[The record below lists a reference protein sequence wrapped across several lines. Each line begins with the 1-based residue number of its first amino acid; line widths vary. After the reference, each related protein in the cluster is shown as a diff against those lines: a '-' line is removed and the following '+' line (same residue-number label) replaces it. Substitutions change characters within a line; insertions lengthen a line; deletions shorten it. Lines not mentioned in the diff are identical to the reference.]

1 MASTEANRRYRD
13 IDLNFAPHPVTGDVS
28 KKLGEDAVIQSVKNL
43 ILTEFYDVPF
53 HPEIGCQVHGLL
65 FENIT
70 SITAGLVKDSIRDVI
85 VNYEP
90 RAEILDLTVDT
101 DETEKGYIVFLKFKI
116 LGTLEPIDV
125 SFFLTRSR

>member
-1 MASTEANRRYRD
+1 MPTEANKRYRD
-13 IDLNFAPHPVTGDVS
+13 IDLSFAPHPVTGDVS
-28 KKLGEDAVIQSVKNL
+28 KKLGENAVSQSIKNL

-85 VNYEP
+85 NNYEP
-90 RAEILDLTVDT
+90 RAEILDLDVDP
-101 DETEKGYIVFLKFKI
+101 DGSEQGYIIFLKIKV

-125 SFFLTRSR
+125 QFFLTRSR